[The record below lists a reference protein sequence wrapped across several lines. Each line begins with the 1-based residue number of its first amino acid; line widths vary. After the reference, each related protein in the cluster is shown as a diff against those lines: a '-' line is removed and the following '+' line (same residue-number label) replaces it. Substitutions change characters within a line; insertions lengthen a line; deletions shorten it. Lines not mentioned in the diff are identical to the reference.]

1 MIDRNRVRSVR
12 APNPRVALA
21 AFEALEG
28 RRLLSGDG
36 ETLSD
41 FYTGGRGEGLNI
53 QELDGYA
60 IATTYGTK
68 INGST
73 GNSAPPGYV
82 FDPSRDL
89 VGYDP
94 ARGGTAPWADY
105 FGPDAWPGL
114 DKEYIRANAPD
125 SANTA
130 TTLYS
135 GVKSYNNAI
144 GVDIYEKPV
153 EVALEQ
159 AKKLGR
165 STGLVSSVPINHAT
179 PGAAE
184 AHVNRRNK
192 YDADYPNTDN
202 ILQQALRFSQ
212 PTVMLGGGGH
222 PMGNDGNQYIRP
234 STYDALK
241 NPADPNAYGYK
252 FIERGPDAA
261 RTLRDA
267 ARGID
272 PNAGERLFGL
282 YGARGQSNLP
292 WLTADGDYSNTGL
305 SGRTD
310 TTRPLAPG
318 ETVENFIAREVNE
331 NPTLADMAKAALDVL
346 GDDRDG
352 FWAMIE
358 GGDIDFA
365 AHDNSLDNM
374 IGANLAFDKAVG
386 EVMAWIADNGGFDK
400 NLLIVTADHD
410 HYLTLNEDFPALL
423 ARNGAEA
430 MTAAA
435 DPASAG
441 HFWGSDPNVKYGSRS
456 HTNRPVPVYY
466 EGNGAEALT
475 NSTGNGFTAY
485 GKPVPGVSG
494 MVDQANIGLAM
505 QQAMASREGPKNVIV
520 MVGDGMGWEMA
531 RATAIAKQVME
542 EGRGDDEVDE
552 DDRDHPRR
560 ENDGVTVSGPVPTF
574 AGVFAASEA
583 ADHSIASL
591 LGLRGEDA
599 DE

>member
-1 MIDRNRVRSVR
+1 MIDRNPVRPVR
-12 APNPRVALA
+12 AHDVYLAVA

-36 ETLSD
+36 ETLSG
-41 FYTGGRGEGLNI
+41 FYTRGRGEGLNI
-53 QELDGYA
+53 QELDRYA
-60 IATTYGTK
+60 IATTYGTQV
-68 INGST
+68 NGNT

-94 ARGGTAPWADY
+94 ARGGPAPWADY

-114 DKEYIRANAPD
+114 DKEYIRAGAPD

-144 GVDIYEKPV
+144 GVDLYEQPV
-153 EVALEQ
+153 EVAMEL
-159 AKKLGR
+159 AKRLGR
-165 STGLVSSVPINHAT
+165 STGIVSSVPINHAT
-179 PGAAE
+179 PGAAA

-192 YDADYPNTDN
+192 LDGDYPDADN
-202 ILQQALRFSQ
+202 ILQQTLRSSQ

-222 PMGNDGNQYIRP
+222 PLGNDGNLYVRQ
-234 STYDALK
+234 STYDALR
-241 NPADPNAYGYK
+241 NPADPNGYGYE
-252 FIERGPDAA
+252 FIERGPNAA
-261 RTLRDA
+261 RNLRAA
-267 ARGID
+267 ARGIN

-292 WLTADGDYSNTGL
+292 WRTANGDYSNTGL

-318 ETVENFIAREVNE
+318 ETVESFISRERNE
-331 NPTLADMAKAALDVL
+331 NPTLADMTKAALDVL

-358 GGDIDFA
+358 GGDIDFG

-374 IGANLAFDKAVG
+374 IGANLAFDDAVG
-386 EVMAWIADNGGFDK
+386 EVMEWIDENGGFDK
-400 NLLIVTADHD
+400 NLLIITADHD
-410 HYLTLNEDFPALL
+410 HYLTLNENFPALL
-423 ARNGAEA
+423 ANAGAEA

-441 HFWGSDPNVKYGSRS
+441 HFWGSDPNVKYGSSS

-466 EGNGAEALT
+466 EGNGAKVLT
-475 NSTGNGFTAY
+475 NSVGKGYTAY
-485 GKPVPGVSG
+485 GKPVAGVSG
-494 MVDQANIGLAM
+494 MVDQAHIGQAV
-505 QQAMASREGPKNVIV
+505 QQAMTSRRGPKNVIV

-531 RATAIAKQVME
+531 RATAIAKQVMDN
-542 EGRGDDEVDE
+542 RRPDHDRDDDDH
-552 DDRDHPRR
+552 DDRAN
-560 ENDGVTVSGPVPTF
+560 EIAPVRSSSDVF
-574 AGVFAASEA
+574 AGSGE
-583 ADHSIASL
+583 SGIAL
-591 LGLRGEDA
+591 LIGLTDV
-599 DE
+599 DSDD